1 MGFLAKFFHSFSSSE
16 PGFVFMWILLVVGVF
31 CIAITIERFIY
42 LTIKSGFKTEL
53 FIKDILKHIQKDDV
67 AAAQN
72 MCRKGGRMALSEVIK
87 AGIDS
92 AKLGADQIRNAIDE
106 ATLKVIP
113 KLEKR
118 TNYLATI
125 GNVATLIGLMGTIY
139 GLILSFAA
147 VGRPGIDAA
156 EKSTL
161 LAGGISAAMY
171 TTLSG
176 LMVAV
181 PAIVIFSLFKSK
193 TQKIIDE
200 IDEYSLR
207 LVNALV
213 EKSYKVQKFHISSAQ
228 LKEGIGLHVT
238 HNSIKIFTDNK
249 LVKEINI

>member
-1 MGFLAKFFHSFSSSE
+1 MSFFAKFFHSFSASE
-16 PGFVFMWILLVVGVF
+16 PGFIFMWVLLVVGIF
-31 CIAITIERFIY
+31 CIAISIERFIY
-42 LTIKSGFKTEL
+42 LMIKSGFKTEL
-53 FIKDILKHIQKDDV
+53 FIKDILKYIQKDDLES
-67 AAAQN
+67 AQK
-72 MCRKGGRMALSEVIK
+72 MCSKAGKMALAEVIK
-87 AGIDS
+87 AGLMS
-92 AKLGADQIRNAIDE
+92 AKLGAEQIRNAIDE

-161 LAGGISAAMY
+161 LAGGIAAAMN
-171 TTLSG
+171 TTLTG
-176 LMVAV
+176 LMVAI

-193 TQKIIDE
+193 TQRIIDDV
-200 IDEYSLR
+200 DEYSLR

-213 EKSYKVQKFHISSAQ
+213 EKSYKIQKFHISAGQ

-238 HNSIKIFTDNK
+238 HNNIKIFTDNK

>member
-16 PGFVFMWILLVVGVF
+16 PGFVFMWVLLVVGVF
-31 CIAITIERFIY
+31 CIAITIERLIY
-42 LTIKSGFKTEL
+42 LIIKSGFKTEL
-53 FIKDILKHIQKDDV
+53 FIKDVLKHIQKDDI

-72 MCRKGGRMALSEVIK
+72 MCQKGGRMALAEVIK
-87 AGIDS
+87 AGIES

-193 TQKIIDE
+193 TQKI
-200 IDEYSLR
+200 
-207 LVNALV
+207 
-213 EKSYKVQKFHISSAQ
+213 F
-228 LKEGIGLHVT
+228 
-238 HNSIKIFTDNK
+238 
-249 LVKEINI
+249 

>member
-1 MGFLAKFFHSFSSSE
+1 MGFFAKFFHSFSASE
-16 PGFVFMWILLVVGVF
+16 PGFIFMWILLVVGIF
-31 CIAITIERFIY
+31 CIAISIERFIY

-53 FIKDILKHIQKDDV
+53 FIKDILKYIQKDDIDS
-67 AAAQN
+67 AQK
-72 MCRKGGRMALSEVIK
+72 MCGKASKMALAGVIK
-87 AGIDS
+87 AGIEN
-92 AKLGADQIRNAIDE
+92 ARLGAEQIRNAIDE
-106 ATLKVIP
+106 ATLKIIP
-113 KLEKR
+113 RLEKR

-161 LAGGISAAMY
+161 LAGGIAAAMN

-176 LMVAV
+176 LMVAI
-181 PAIVIFSLFKSK
+181 PAIIIYSLFKSK

-213 EKSYKVQKFHISSAQ
+213 EKSYKVQKFHISAAQ

-238 HNSIKIFTDNK
+238 HNNIKIFTDNK